1 MSCCPH
7 CQGADRFFD
16 TGVARGD
23 LDAYRKNGPSR
34 QTKMLL
40 EALQAAGVEG
50 VTLIDIGGGVGAI
63 QHELLGAGAQSAVHV
78 DASTAY
84 LGASQEEAEQRGH
97 RQRVSYVHGNFVE
110 LAPQIEPADIVT
122 LDRVVCCYPDM
133 PGLVGES
140 AARAQKLYGLVYP
153 RDAWW
158 MKLGGR
164 FINLFLW
171 IQRNPFRFFVHS
183 TAEVDAVIRSK
194 GLTPQYQRT
203 AGVWQVVVYGRA

>member
-23 LDAYRKNGPSR
+23 LDDYRKNGPSR

-40 EALQAAGVEG
+40 DSIQQAGVAG
-50 VTLIDIGGGVGAI
+50 ATLIDIGGGVGAI
-63 QHELLGAGAQSAVHV
+63 QHELLGAGVQSAVHV

-84 LGASQEEAEQRGH
+84 LGASQEEAEKRGH

-122 LDRVVCCYPDM
+122 LDKVVCCYPDM
-133 PGLVGES
+133 AGLVGLS
-140 AARAQKLYGLVYP
+140 AARAQKLYGLIYP

-171 IQRNPFRFFVHS
+171 LRRNPFRFFVHPS
-183 TAEVDAVIRSK
+183 AEVDAVIRAN
-194 GLTPQYQRT
+194 GLRPHYQRK
-203 AGVWQVVVYGRA
+203 AGVWQVVVYSRA